1 MLEPNS
7 RYAGL
12 PTAVLEVTD
21 AEGETRQVRYLLRR
35 FIPQPGDEPALF
47 EHTVI
52 QGERLDNIVARYLGD
67 PTQYWIV
74 CDVNNVMRPEELTDE
89 PGRRIR
95 IVLPQT

>member
-1 MLEPNS
+1 MLDPNS
-7 RYAGL
+7 RYANL

-21 AEGETRQVRYLLRR
+21 AEGETRAVRYVLRR

-47 EHTVI
+47 EHTVV

-74 CDVNNVMRPEELTDE
+74 CDANNVMRPEELTDE
-89 PGRRIR
+89 AGRRIR
-95 IVLPQT
+95 VVLPQT